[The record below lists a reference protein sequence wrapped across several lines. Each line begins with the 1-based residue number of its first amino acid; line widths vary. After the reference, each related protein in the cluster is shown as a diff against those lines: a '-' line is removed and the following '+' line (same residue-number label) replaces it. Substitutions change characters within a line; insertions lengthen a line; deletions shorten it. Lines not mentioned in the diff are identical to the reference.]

1 MRIRIAVAA
10 LLFSAVGLAN
20 NVGATSFDCS
30 KASTYSEIQ
39 ICNSPELQL
48 QDEKLNSAYV
58 QSLGRSG
65 DKAALRSEQR
75 AWVKQ
80 RDMCSTTEC
89 VARAM
94 ELRIDALSDVSVL
107 KPSPSPSPSAA
118 AKVNSIQ
125 SPSAP
130 KAAVDASATAPT
142 SSTPVATDQSAA
154 KVRPQPGTA
163 QQATPRSEAIDVK
176 TLKIGSFVMAV
187 LLLICIWLHSRGSMV
202 IYSCYTDALW
212 TTMTPFLSVGAYFI
226 AHSWLELSTDTSV
239 ITAVV
244 VAGLMSL
251 QIIIQT
257 FRSNGFSLFF
267 LLALYAKLVLLSIYF
282 LSMGA
287 LILGGGR
294 TASDRRRRRNWALG
308 SSVLFAALTS
318 WMCRNRQFSHI
329 DDYIAGRT

>member
-1 MRIRIAVAA
+1 MRLNTAILGVALA
-10 LLFSAVGLAN
+10 AATAFSSTA
-20 NVGATSFDCS
+20 GATSFDCN

-39 ICNSPELQL
+39 ICNSPQL
-48 QDEKLNSAYV
+48 QIQDEQLNSAYV
-58 QSLGRSG
+58 QALAKAA
-65 DKAALRSEQR
+65 DKGALRSEQR
-75 AWVKQ
+75 NWVKQ
-80 RDMCSTTEC
+80 RDMCSTVDC
-89 VARAM
+89 VERAM
-94 ELRIDALSDVSVL
+94 ELRTKSLLDTV
-107 KPSPSPSPSAA
+107 
-118 AKVNSIQ
+118 
-125 SPSAP
+125 AP
-130 KAAVDASATAPT
+130 KPAVTPKSATAPVAPSAKSDTQELQT
-142 SSTPVATDQSAA
+142 SSITSIQAVQPSVQSNP
-154 KVRPQPGTA
+154 RPQAETSQEAKA
-163 QQATPRSEAIDVK
+163 QVDAK

-212 TTMTPFLSVGAYFI
+212 TTMTPFLSVGSYLI
-226 AHSWLELSTDTSV
+226 AKSWLEFSTDISL
-239 ITAVV
+239 ITAAA

-267 LLALYAKLVLLSIYF
+267 LLALYAKLVLFAIYF

-294 TASDRRRRRNWALG
+294 TASARRRRRNWALAG
-308 SSVLFAALTS
+308 SVLFAVLTS